1 VDAVDHAVGR
11 VQPDYPVPEAQGDEA
26 LRLGLAYTPDDS
38 TPVPGPALGH
48 RRILAES
55 TGSNRHL
62 WWYRGQPGLTGK
74 NVRLVMNGVLLG
86 ASAQIEG
93 FKKEGID
100 FVVERDLP
108 DLVRRMNRIT
118 GELLID

>member
-1 VDAVDHAVGR
+1 
-11 VQPDYPVPEAQGDEA
+11 
-26 LRLGLAYTPDDS
+26 
-38 TPVPGPALGH
+38 
-48 RRILAES
+48 
-55 TGSNRHL
+55 
-62 WWYRGQPGLTGK
+62 
-74 NVRLVMNGVLLG
+74 MNGVLPG